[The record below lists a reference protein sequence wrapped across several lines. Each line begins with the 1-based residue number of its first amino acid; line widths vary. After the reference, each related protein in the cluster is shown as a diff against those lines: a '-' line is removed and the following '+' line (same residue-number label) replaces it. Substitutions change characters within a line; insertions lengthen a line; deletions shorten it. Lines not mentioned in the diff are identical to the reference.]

1 MRNDDERKFCLII
14 KNHLKMDRKRIKE
27 LLPDELLQALG
38 VSQKE
43 LLGNGRTRR
52 LCDARAMTAAA
63 LAQLKRLTQVEI
75 AALMGVS
82 QPGVSK
88 MKRRHESLLRFHA
101 GYRQQW
107 ENIIKE
113 INNHQNKNNHE
124 I

>member
-1 MRNDDERKFCLII
+1 MDKKKI
-14 KNHLKMDRKRIKE
+14 KKI
-27 LLPDELLQALG
+27 LPDELLQALG

-43 LLGNGRTRR
+43 LLGSGRTRR
-52 LCDARAMTAAA
+52 LSDARAMTAAA

-75 AALMGVS
+75 AALLGIT

-88 MKRRHESLLRFHA
+88 MKRRHEVLIRFYA

-113 INNHQNKNNHE
+113 INNHQNKKQA
-124 I
+124 